1 MKLKN
6 KLSILLT
13 ISPIMVSPLFLA
25 ASCKEKDKNNPQL
38 KEFKDKLE
46 KLQNNFD
53 DFIGY
58 VENSSVTNAK
68 AISSSNEVKSI
79 KNKIANKLNKLSKV
93 DNAFLTEIQN
103 ASNAVIKK
111 FKDALL
117 TDLFNLNIN
126 FNNSKFWATFK
137 EITEGNLDTNTQ
149 EKINSYY
156 STIKNLNY
164 NELSD
169 VKFDNSSEDKEI
181 LENIEEKL
189 SAWNQLKDLV
199 SEIGN
204 KKIKEKLSTELN
216 NGFAAQILNHNNDK
230 MLKAFKNEYNKI
242 KELSD
247 NIASKELVTQK
258 FLFETF
264 KKRLKNL
271 YELSNIDI
279 SNLDKTVKER
289 FDSLVGVFENQFDV
303 FDTDTKAKFTKM
315 ITEFKN
321 KISATTSTED
331 LDKFLERY
339 LTLLEKET
347 YKWMLESLND
357 IFLNENTEYGK
368 IFKEL
373 NENINKSNNPWLK
386 SYFDNTVKNLKSLQN
401 KKDEVKWYEAMDEV
415 AKLTSLIENVE
426 VSKKTEDLRKILG
439 IFEKNKVYD
448 FELDPEI
455 ANLKLNIK
463 ETYEEAK
470 KIYESPFSSKADI
483 EKINKKL
490 NDILLNEIIK
500 DELKKASFKQLLQ
513 KAKTKLLEK
522 VDSAFDTFE
531 AELKGKSNNPEK
543 ISQALKTLIQAQKSL
558 YEKLLEAFE
567 EPFIKIRLSEK
578 DYPKVIETLEALSL
592 LINDITIEVLQAA
605 IQNKDSIKDGIKF
618 LNEILTKEFIKK
630 MLKKMTDF
638 IANKGDILLSVIE
651 TIFTRLREVKELKGV
666 SILEGVIKESIDFYQ
681 KYVRKTLIPN
691 IANLNI
697 ESLTL
702 DDLAKLEQE
711 LAPLVLEFQNM
722 WSEHWRDLEQK
733 FPGKGDE
740 LDKIGRE
747 WNALSGEMFS
757 TMKSIFGQAVPLAT
771 AHMKFFN
778 EIIKYLN

>member
-216 NGFAAQILNHNNDK
+216 NGFAAQILNNNNDK

-279 SNLDKTVKER
+279 INLDKTVKER
-289 FDSLVGVFENQFDV
+289 FDSLIEVFKNQFDV
-303 FDTDTKAKFTKM
+303 FDTNTKATFTKM
-315 ITEFKN
+315 ITEFKS

-401 KKDEVKWYEAMDEV
+401 KKDEVKWYDAMDEV

-470 KIYESPFSSKADI
+470 KYMNHHFHQKLIL
-483 EKINKKL
+483 KKL
-490 NDILLNEIIK
+490 IK
-500 DELKKASFKQLLQ
+500 
-513 KAKTKLLEK
+513 
-522 VDSAFDTFE
+522 
-531 AELKGKSNNPEK
+531 N
-543 ISQALKTLIQAQKSL
+543 
-558 YEKLLEAFE
+558 
-567 EPFIKIRLSEK
+567 
-578 DYPKVIETLEALSL
+578 
-592 LINDITIEVLQAA
+592 
-605 IQNKDSIKDGIKF
+605 
-618 LNEILTKEFIKK
+618 
-630 MLKKMTDF
+630 
-638 IANKGDILLSVIE
+638 
-651 TIFTRLREVKELKGV
+651 
-666 SILEGVIKESIDFYQ
+666 
-681 KYVRKTLIPN
+681 
-691 IANLNI
+691 
-697 ESLTL
+697 
-702 DDLAKLEQE
+702 
-711 LAPLVLEFQNM
+711 
-722 WSEHWRDLEQK
+722 
-733 FPGKGDE
+733 
-740 LDKIGRE
+740 
-747 WNALSGEMFS
+747 
-757 TMKSIFGQAVPLAT
+757 
-771 AHMKFFN
+771 
-778 EIIKYLN
+778 

>member
-1 MKLKN
+1 
-6 KLSILLT
+6 
-13 ISPIMVSPLFLA
+13 
-25 ASCKEKDKNNPQL
+25 
-38 KEFKDKLE
+38 
-46 KLQNNFD
+46 
-53 DFIGY
+53 
-58 VENSSVTNAK
+58 
-68 AISSSNEVKSI
+68 
-79 KNKIANKLNKLSKV
+79 
-93 DNAFLTEIQN
+93 
-103 ASNAVIKK
+103 
-111 FKDALL
+111 
-117 TDLFNLNIN
+117 
-126 FNNSKFWATFK
+126 
-137 EITEGNLDTNTQ
+137 
-149 EKINSYY
+149 
-156 STIKNLNY
+156 
-164 NELSD
+164 
-169 VKFDNSSEDKEI
+169 
-181 LENIEEKL
+181 
-189 SAWNQLKDLV
+189 
-199 SEIGN
+199 
-204 KKIKEKLSTELN
+204 
-216 NGFAAQILNHNNDK
+216 
-230 MLKAFKNEYNKI
+230 
-242 KELSD
+242 
-247 NIASKELVTQK
+247 
-258 FLFETF
+258 
-264 KKRLKNL
+264 
-271 YELSNIDI
+271 
-279 SNLDKTVKER
+279 
-289 FDSLVGVFENQFDV
+289 
-303 FDTDTKAKFTKM
+303 M

-373 NENINKSNNPWLK
+373 NESINKSNNSWLK

-401 KKDEVKWYEAMDEV
+401 KKDEVKWYDAMDEV
-415 AKLTSLIENVE
+415 AKLTSLIENLE
-426 VSKKTEDLRKILG
+426 VSKKTEDLRKTLS

-470 KIYESPFSSKADI
+470 KIYESPFSSKDDI

-490 NDILLNEIIK
+490 NDILLNETIK

-543 ISQALKTLIQAQKSL
+543 ISEALKTLIQAQKSL